1 MKNSS
6 QKTFAMW
13 AIFIVLAVV
22 LIQNYQEKKSTFI
35 KDFDYN
41 QFRHALSVKHVKD
54 VTFEIADND
63 SIGEIVGTMKE
74 EFKKNYKGAVK
85 FKVQGDISAQGRLLV
100 EKSGLT
106 PNYKKVKESLF
117 VSLLL
122 SWLPF
127 VILILI
133 FMFFFKQMQSG
144 GNKIMGFGK
153 SKAKMMDQS
162 KNKIT
167 FQDVAGVEEAK
178 EDLVEIVEFLKDPKK
193 FTDMGAKIPKGVLL
207 VGPPGTGKTLLA
219 KAMAGEANAPF
230 FTISGSDFVEMFVGV
245 GASRVRD
252 LFEQGKKHAPCVIF
266 IDEIDAVGRHRGSG
280 MGGGHDEREQTLNQ
294 LLVEM
299 DGFEFNNGVIVLAA
313 TNRLDVLDPALLR
326 PGRFDRSVMV
336 PVPDLSGREAVLKIY
351 IDKLPKTKVASN
363 VDVSAIA
370 RGTTGFSGADLAN
383 LINESALRAARLN
396 RKQITMEDL
405 EQSRD
410 KILMGAERKSMKVNE
425 KDKKVTAYHEAGHAI
440 VGKLLPQMD
449 PIHKISIIPRG
460 GALGVT
466 QTLPKEEELNMTKTK
481 AHNLLSFLFGGRV
494 AEELIFKDFTTGA
507 SNDIERATDLARKI
521 ICEWG
526 MNDKIGP
533 INFSKADKPVFVGM
547 QTGAQQKYSDK
558 KAEEID
564 NEISALIIAAKNK
577 TTEILKENENLLHTL
592 AEALLKFE
600 TVDSKDFELIMSG
613 EGLDKVEIYREE
625 QKRILKQEALN
636 SEKIAKAEVV
646 LKKDENKDLSMKLDP
661 KTAS

>member
-13 AIFIVLAVV
+13 AIFIVLAIV
-22 LIQNYQEKKSTFI
+22 LIQNYQDKNKSFI

-41 QFRHALSVKHVKD
+41 QFRHALTLKHVKD

-63 SIGEIVGTMKE
+63 SIGEVVGTMKE
-74 EFKKNYKGAVK
+74 EFKKEYKGAVK

-100 EKSGLT
+100 EKNGLT
-106 PNYKKVKESLF
+106 PNYKKVKESIF

-127 VILILI
+127 VFLI
-133 FMFFFKQMQSG
+133 FIFIFFFKQMQSG
-144 GNKIMGFGK
+144 GSKIMSFGK

-167 FQDVAGVEEAK
+167 FKDVAGVEEAK
-178 EDLVEIVEFLKDPKK
+178 DDLVEIVEFLKDPKK

-219 KAMAGEANAPF
+219 KAMAGEADAPF

-336 PVPDLSGREAVLKIY
+336 PVPDLSGREEVLKIY
-351 IDKLPKTKVASN
+351 VNKIPKEKLASN
-363 VDVSAIA
+363 IDLKAIA

-383 LINESALRAARLN
+383 LINEGALRAASLN
-396 RKQITMEDL
+396 KKQISMEDL

-410 KILMGAERKSMKVNE
+410 KILMGSERKSMKVNE
-425 KDKKVTAYHEAGHAI
+425 QDKKITAYHEAGHAI

-460 GALGVT
+460 RALGVT

-533 INFSKADKPVFVGM
+533 INFGESDKPVFVGM
-547 QTGAQQKYSDK
+547 QSGGQKKYSDK

-564 NEISALIIAAKNK
+564 NEISSLIHGAKKK
-577 TTEILKENENLLHTL
+577 TTEILTENKNLLHTL
-592 AEALLKFE
+592 AKALLQFE
-600 TVDSKDFELIMSG
+600 TIDNKEFELIMSG
-613 EGLDKVEIYREE
+613 EKLEKIEIYREE
-625 QKRILKQEALN
+625 QKRVLKQEAIN
-636 SEKIAKAEVV
+636 SEKIAKAKEV
-646 LKKDENKDLSMKLDP
+646 LKKDKKTSVDINLQP
-661 KTAS
+661 KTVS